1 MWKSRWIG
9 VSLILLATCLAG
21 TPASR
26 AQSDESVADAA
37 RRAREQK
44 KAAAKPST
52 VITNDTLKPESSPT
66 PAAQGATAAP
76 TANPEASAATPSAEA
91 NLSVSAA
98 AGEQKP
104 AADAKGSA
112 PGSQPTAE
120 EQAAQQ
126 GEIEALKRE
135 VLEKQKELDL
145 ALRSLSLANED
156 FYSKPDFSKDSDGK
170 AKLDAMKSDVD
181 QLKDAL
187 AQLKA
192 KLPAG
197 ISLEPEKPQPSGEA
211 QAQQPQPQP

>member
-1 MWKSRWIG
+1 MWNSKWIG

-21 TPASR
+21 MPASR

-52 VITNDTLKPESSPT
+52 VITNDTLAPATSPA
-66 PAAQGATAAP
+66 PAAQGATAVP
-76 TANPEASAATPSAEA
+76 TATPEASAATPSAET
-91 NLSVSAA
+91 NLRVTAA

-104 AADAKGSA
+104 AANAQASA
-112 PGSQPTAE
+112 PGSQSTAE

-126 GEIEALKRE
+126 GVIAALKRE
-135 VLEKQKELDL
+135 ILEKQKELDL
-145 ALRSLSLANED
+145 ALRSLTLANDD

-170 AKLDAMKSDVD
+170 AKLDAMKGDVD

-197 ISLEPEKPQPSGEA
+197 ISLEPEKPQPAGDT

>member
-1 MWKSRWIG
+1 MWNSKWIG

-44 KAAAKPST
+44 KAAAKPSM
-52 VITNDTLKPESSPT
+52 VITNDTLAPESSPP
-66 PAAQGATAAP
+66 PAAGATAAP
-76 TANPEASAATPSAEA
+76 TATPEASAATPSAET
-91 NLSVSAA
+91 NLRVTAA

-104 AADAKGSA
+104 AADAKASA

-120 EQAAQQ
+120 EQTAQQ

-135 VLEKQKELDL
+135 ILEKQKEVDL
-145 ALRSLSLANED
+145 ALRSLSLANDD

-170 AKLDAMKSDVD
+170 AKLDAMKGDVD

-197 ISLEPEKPQPSGEA
+197 INLEPEKQPTGET

>member
-1 MWKSRWIG
+1 MWNSKWIG
-9 VSLILLATCLAG
+9 VSLILLAMCLAG

-44 KAAAKPST
+44 KAAGKPST
-52 VITNDTLKPESSPT
+52 VITNDTLKPESSPA
-66 PAAQGATAAP
+66 PAAPGAP
-76 TANPEASAATPSAEA
+76 TANPEAPAATPSADT
-91 NLSVSAA
+91 NLSVTAA

-104 AADAKGSA
+104 AADAKA
-112 PGSQPTAE
+112 ATPGSQPTAE

-135 VLEKQKELDL
+135 ILEKQKELDL
-145 ALRSLSLANED
+145 ALRSLSLANDD
-156 FYSKPDFSKDSDGK
+156 FYSKPDFSKDSDGR

-197 ISLEPEKPQPSGEA
+197 IRLEPEKPQPTGEA
-211 QAQQPQPQP
+211 QPPQP

>member
-1 MWKSRWIG
+1 MGNSKWIG
-9 VSLILLATCLAG
+9 VSLILFATCLAG

-44 KAAAKPST
+44 KAAGKPST
-52 VITNDTLKPESSPT
+52 VITNDTLKPESSSV

-76 TANPEASAATPSAEA
+76 TATPEASAATPSAETS
-91 NLSVSAA
+91 LSVTAA
-98 AGEQKP
+98 AGDQKSV
-104 AADAKGSA
+104 ADTKAPT

-135 VLEKQKELDL
+135 ILEKQKELDL
-145 ALRSLSLANED
+145 ALRSLSLANDD

-192 KLPAG
+192 KWPAG
-197 ISLEPEKPQPSGEA
+197 MSLEPEKPQPTGEA
-211 QAQQPQPQP
+211 QPPQP

>member
-1 MWKSRWIG
+1 MWNSRWIG
-9 VSLILLATCLAG
+9 VSLILLAASLTG
-21 TPASR
+21 VPASR

-52 VITNDTLKPESSPT
+52 VITNDTLAPQSSGA
-66 PAAQGATAAP
+66 PAAQGATGAP
-76 TANPEASAATPSAEA
+76 TATSAGSSETPSAET
-91 NLSVSAA
+91 NLRVTAA
-98 AGEQKP
+98 AGEQQP
-104 AADAKGSA
+104 AAGARA
-112 PGSQPTAE
+112 TAAESQATAE
-120 EQAAQQ
+120 EQAAQ
-126 GEIEALKRE
+126 GEIAALKRE
-135 VLEKQKELDL
+135 ILEKQKELDL

-156 FYSKPDFSKDSDGK
+156 FYSKPDFSKDTDGK
-170 AKLDAMKSDVD
+170 AKLDAMKGDVD

-197 ISLEPEKPQPSGEA
+197 ISLEPEKPQPAGEA